1 MDVLCD
7 FQQFYGIGLPINEEE
22 FPFLVPE
29 RWTLLW
35 EGLPKDSRTA
45 RRRDPSLEWTD
56 ADYIL
61 RSIEYNT
68 ALNIW
73 SKTKGAERG
82 RNKPEPILS
91 PSERAEKAERERIRA
106 EKERLAKKRL
116 KRIYNIGDD
125 VDG

>member
-1 MDVLCD
+1 MS
-7 FQQFYGIGLPINEEE
+7 LPIEEE
-22 FPFLVPE
+22 DFPKLVPE
-29 RWTLLW
+29 RWAILW
-35 EGLPKDSRTA
+35 SGLPKDSRTA

-56 ADYIL
+56 ADYML

-73 SKTKGAERG
+73 SKTKGAEKG
-82 RNKPEPILS
+82 KNKPEPMLS
-91 PSERAEKAERERIRA
+91 PAERAAKAERDRIRAERERA
-106 EKERLAKKRL
+106 AKERL